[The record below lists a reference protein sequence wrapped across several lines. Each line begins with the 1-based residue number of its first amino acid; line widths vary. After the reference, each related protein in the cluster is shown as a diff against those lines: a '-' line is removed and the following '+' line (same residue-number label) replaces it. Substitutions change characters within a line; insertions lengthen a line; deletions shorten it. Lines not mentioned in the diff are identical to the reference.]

1 MPASDPLDELRARV
15 RATQEAAER
24 LAGEWRPPEDGWSAH
39 ERDDTVREIQALAG
53 LVTALR
59 DLVPPDLVDQ
69 LREIV
74 RQLLLLVRAII
85 DWWVERIEAA
95 PSRAS
100 RPPDVQDIPIA

>member
-1 MPASDPLDELRARV
+1 MPAPDPLDELRARV

-24 LAGEWRPPEDGWSAH
+24 LAGEWRPPSQGWGAQ
-39 ERDDTVREIQALAG
+39 ERDETVKEIQALAG
-53 LVTALR
+53 LVTSLR
-59 DLVPPDLVDQ
+59 DLVPPELWAQ

-95 PSRAS
+95 PARGSQ
-100 RPPDVQDIPIA
+100 PPDLQDIPIA